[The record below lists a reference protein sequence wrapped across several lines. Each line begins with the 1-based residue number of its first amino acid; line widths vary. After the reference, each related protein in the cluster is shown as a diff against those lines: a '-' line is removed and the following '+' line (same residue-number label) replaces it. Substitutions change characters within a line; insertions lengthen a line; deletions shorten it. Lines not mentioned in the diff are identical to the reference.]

1 VHGYDVRRELLS
13 GSADKWANVQPG
25 STYTGRELRRGAGG
39 ESEDAL
45 TPLMNT
51 VAQPVLLGAP
61 AVWHG
66 LLIMALLAVLA
77 VD

>member
-1 VHGYDVRRELLS
+1 
-13 GSADKWANVQPG
+13 
-25 STYTGRELRRGAGG
+25 
-39 ESEDAL
+39 
-45 TPLMNT
+45 MNT